1 MHQKLVSDPILIF
14 VNNPKQSLHERNS
27 LKNIILKQDYQK
39 ALKKNPVPFNGENM
53 KNKSGLE
60 LVKSHSSGYQTSS
73 EKFLY

>member
-1 MHQKLVSDPILIF
+1 MK
-14 VNNPKQSLHERNS
+14 ET
-27 LKNIILKQDYQK
+27 LKKIILKQDYQK